1 MTQIESFEAKKNG
14 IFLSLPAIVLRY
26 MRYSKL
32 VISLLSHLAV
42 MDDFLNSC

>member
-1 MTQIESFEAKKNG
+1 M
-14 IFLSLPAIVLRY
+14 VLRY

-42 MDDFLNSC
+42 MEDFLNSCWGDASEVAL